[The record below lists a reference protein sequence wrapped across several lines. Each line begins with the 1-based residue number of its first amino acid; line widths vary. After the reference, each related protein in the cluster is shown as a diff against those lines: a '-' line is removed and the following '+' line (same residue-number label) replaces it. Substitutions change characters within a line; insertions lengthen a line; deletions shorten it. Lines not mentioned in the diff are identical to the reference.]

1 MSDYGNSFGK
11 SVRLPKLRA
20 HYKVVRM
27 ESDAID
33 VEGQIVC
40 RRCGAP
46 LQGREG
52 KYVLKY
58 FLVSGR

>member
-46 LQGREG
+46 FKDAKANMSSNTSL
-52 KYVLKY
+52 
-58 FLVSGR
+58 